1 MFATKSINQSIN
13 QSMKTHRPIY
23 SATMSQANQSPLLK
37 LPRTVF
43 NFLSILFVMH
53 WKKRKVRFLSQIMLS
68 QNSFLN
74 CSIM

>member
-43 NFLSILFVMH
+43 NFLST
-53 WKKRKVRFLSQIMLS
+53 LS
-68 QNSFLN
+68 
-74 CSIM
+74 CTEKT